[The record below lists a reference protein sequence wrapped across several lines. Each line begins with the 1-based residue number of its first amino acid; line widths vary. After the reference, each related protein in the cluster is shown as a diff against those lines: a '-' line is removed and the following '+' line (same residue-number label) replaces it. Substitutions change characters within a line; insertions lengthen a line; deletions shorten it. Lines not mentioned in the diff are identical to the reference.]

1 MIEAGVPEF
10 ESVLWFGLQAPAGT
24 PQPIVDK
31 LHRAVNEALKSDDV
45 IKSLNAQTIAPLIGT
60 QADYVKHLDNE
71 RKRWTPIIESAGL
84 RK

>member
-1 MIEAGVPEF
+1 MCSTPDPRIFVAQQRA
-10 ESVLWFGLQAPAGT
+10 LPAS
-24 PQPIVDK
+24 
-31 LHRAVNEALKSDDV
+31 AVNEALKSDDV